1 MPQTLSFDSH
11 EHSIRIST
19 QELVDA
25 SHHQNPRKR
34 PAILLLH
41 GSGGNVDFWGN
52 QLAAILQE
60 AGVHLYAPHYF
71 DRTGTK
77 RADISLLS
85 DGIHV
90 PQWLETINDAL
101 RFVAARPD
109 VDPARIIVAGI
120 SLGAFLG
127 LALAATLSASGDAA
141 ETRRIRAIVDV
152 SGGLVPPFERMATA
166 RFPPT
171 LILHGIADMVVP
183 VTFAQEL
190 ATKLTQL
197 GVAHRAELLPG
208 EGHWFSASA
217 WPRLLMAVSAFL
229 QPLLT

>member
-1 MPQTLSFDSH
+1 MPQTLKLNSH
-11 EHSIRIST
+11 GQSIRISAE
-19 QELVDA
+19 ELADDPTHRK
-25 SHHQNPRKR
+25 SIKR

-71 DRTGTK
+71 DRTATG
-77 RADISLLS
+77 RADMNLLR
-85 DGIHV
+85 DGVHV
-90 PQWLETINDAL
+90 PQWLETIDDAL
-101 RFVAARPD
+101 HFVAARPD

-127 LALAATLSASGDAA
+127 LALAAKLSASTDPA
-141 ETRRIRAIVDV
+141 ESSRIRAIVDV
-152 SGGLVPPFERMATA
+152 SGGLVAPFDVMATS

-171 LILHGIADMVVP
+171 LVLHGVADTVVP
-183 VTFAQEL
+183 VAFGEALTG
-190 ATKLTQL
+190 KLLQL
-197 GVAHRAELLPG
+197 GVPHRTELVPG

-217 WPRLLMAVSAFL
+217 WPRLLMAISDFL
-229 QPLLT
+229 QPLLA